1 MNLGYL
7 HFLYRNVIRT
17 KGPKAIWKELAEVIN
32 LKSDTPAETRPS
44 IDLSSKQV
52 NKWFNEN
59 GGKEISAKEKPL
71 DSEEHCILR
80 REWVIKYYG
89 ILTCLFTAVAFIDE
103 KWFYRT
109 NRRRKIKIL
118 ELGEHE
124 TEGDDTVVRPKM
136 LSRRFPVKSMFMGVV
151 GRPVPH
157 RNFDGRIFL
166 ERVSKRKYIQT
177 CTSHTNF
184 SDDALI
190 NGEIKKGK
198 WRDLISDLHLT
209 VLDIKQLFF

>member
-1 MNLGYL
+1 M
-7 HFLYRNVIRT
+7 
-17 KGPKAIWKELAEVIN
+17 IN
-32 LKSDTPAETRPS
+32 LKSDTPVETRPS

-80 REWVIKYYG
+80 REWVLKYYG

-118 ELGEHE
+118 KLGEHE
-124 TEGDDTVVRPKM
+124 EEGDDTVVRPKM
-136 LSRRFPVKSMFMGVV
+136 LSRRFPVKSMVMGVV
-151 GRPVPH
+151 GLPVPH

-184 SDDALI
+184 SDDTLI
-190 NGEIKKGK
+190 NGEI
-198 WRDLISDLHLT
+198 
-209 VLDIKQLFF
+209 